1 MPHTIHDNDPDRQAL
16 LPKWQTL
23 VMDDELAAVGP
34 RLRALRQQRD
44 MTLNDLSATTGISVS
59 TLSRLESGQ
68 RRPNLELLL
77 PLARAYHVPLD
88 DLIGDPAPGD
98 PRVHAQPFT
107 RNGMTYL
114 PLTRRPG
121 GLQAYKLIIPA
132 SRAPRTPDLQVHEG
146 YEWLYVLSGQ
156 LRLVLG
162 SHDLVLQA
170 GEAAEFDTRLPH
182 WFDRASPQRVEL
194 LSLFGPQGERM
205 HVRARHKRD

>member
-1 MPHTIHDNDPDRQAL
+1 
-16 LPKWQTL
+16 
-23 VMDDELAAVGP
+23 MDGELAAVGP
-34 RLRALRQQRD
+34 RMRALRQQRD
-44 MTLNDLSATTGISVS
+44 MTLAELSTATGISVS

-77 PLARAYHVPLD
+77 PLARAYRVPLD
-88 DLIGDPAPGD
+88 DLVGDPVISD

-132 SRAPRTPDLQVHEG
+132 SRPQRAPEMQVHEG

-170 GEAAEFDTRLPH
+170 GEAAEFDTRVPH
-182 WFDRASPQRVEL
+182 WFDRASPERVEI

-205 HVRARHKRD
+205 HVRARPKQN